1 MLVAGASPVLLSS
14 LRTLLGATH
23 AINVPAIEEPF
34 SKSRCLCLQRRISMP
49 TPQGDLRAQIRRLL
63 AMGVIA
69 PRAKNQKVYGGRG
82 DGQMC
87 DCCHQPID
95 AHSIVYE
102 VDSLDRP
109 PL

>member
-1 MLVAGASPVLLSS
+1 
-14 LRTLLGATH
+14 
-23 AINVPAIEEPF
+23 
-34 SKSRCLCLQRRISMP
+34 MP
-49 TPQGDLRAQIRRLL
+49 TPQVDLRAQIRRLL

-109 PL
+109 RLAMHLQCLEAWEAESNQYLAPTYD